1 MKNAPCGFVV
11 LTDQGEI
18 QEANDTFL
26 NMIGYRKEDLMHKHL
41 ESFLSIP
48 SRLMFHSLFFPQIRL
63 NGRIEELYITISS
76 KNGPIPVL
84 LMGSKHQLRDREV
97 IDCMMIRM
105 SRRDNYEKEL
115 KFIKQELEDAYLA
128 ENKLRKLFETTL
140 FSINE
145 GIIVTDGAG
154 MITIM
159 NPLAEKFTGWKKE
172 SAQGKAFDEVFLSV
186 TSKTREKQ
194 SDMVLHV
201 IETGTNKDVFDDLIL
216 ISRDGTERF
225 VSGTAAAILSE
236 NGSVSG
242 VISSFRDITKEYLQE
257 KEIDHF
263 LNVNLEMLC
272 VMNGSGEF
280 HKINKKFGDT
290 LGYSAEEL
298 LGKSFLK
305 FVHEEDVADT
315 SDVIMP
321 RAFNHEPQA
330 FTNRFRCKD
339 GSYKYIEWYR
349 QPVEGRFVYSS
360 ARDVT
365 EKILK
370 ENKLMNIAVKDE
382 LTGLYNRHFLIS
394 YLEEET
400 QAEKEN
406 QPMSMAIMD
415 LDHFKLVND
424 TWGHPVGDAQLKHTA
439 GTILNAV
446 RKTDLLIRFGGE
458 EFLLILPRTSAETS
472 ANVLEKVRVSVETN
486 HHPVTGRQT
495 VSIGIAEYRNG
506 ESFTEWYQRADGA
519 LYRAKKAGR
528 NRIIVADE

>member
-1 MKNAPCGFVV
+1 MKNAPCGFVI
-11 LTDQGEI
+11 LSNQGEI
-18 QEANDTFL
+18 QEVNDTFL
-26 NMIGYRKEDLMHKHL
+26 NMTGYGKEDLMHKHL
-41 ESFLSIP
+41 ESFLTIP
-48 SRLMFHSLFFPQIRL
+48 SRIMFHSLFFPQIRL
-63 NGRIEELYITISS
+63 NGRIEELYLTISS
-76 KNGPIPVL
+76 KNGSLSVL
-84 LMGSKHQLRDREV
+84 LMGSKSQLRDREV
-97 IDCMMIRM
+97 IDCMIIRM
-105 SRRDNYEKEL
+105 SQRDDYEKEL
-115 KFIKQELEDAYLA
+115 QFIKKELEGAYLA

-145 GIIVTDGAG
+145 GIIVTDEAG

-172 SAQGKAFDEVFLSV
+172 AAQGKAFDEVFQCV
-186 TSKTREKQ
+186 ASKTREKQ
-194 SDMVLHV
+194 SGMVLNV

-216 ISRDGTERF
+216 LSKDGTERF
-225 VSGTAAAILSE
+225 VSGTAAAIRSE
-236 NGSVSG
+236 DGSISG

-280 HKINKKFGDT
+280 HKINKKFGST

-315 SDVIMP
+315 SDAIMTP
-321 RAFNHEPQA
+321 GYSHEPYV
-330 FTNRFRCKD
+330 FTNRFLCKD

-349 QPVEGRFVYSS
+349 QPVEGHYIYSS

-370 ENKLMNIAVKDE
+370 ENNLMNIAVKDE

-394 YLEEET
+394 YLE
-400 QAEKEN
+400 KEMRSELEN
-406 QPMSMAIMD
+406 MPMIMAIMD
-415 LDHFKLVND
+415 LDHFKHVND
-424 TWGHPVGDAQLKHTA
+424 TWGHPLGDQQLKHTA
-439 GTILNAV
+439 GIILNAV

-458 EFLLILPRTSAETS
+458 EFLLILPRTSAE
-472 ANVLEKVRVSVETN
+472 AAERVLEKVRTSVETN

-495 VSIGIAEYRNG
+495 VSIGIAEYRKG
-506 ESFTEWYQRADGA
+506 ESFSEWYRRADGA
-519 LYRAKKAGR
+519 LYHAKEAGR
-528 NRIIVADE
+528 NRIVVSDE

>member
-1 MKNAPCGFVV
+1 MKNAPCGFVI
-11 LTDQGEI
+11 LTNQGEI

-26 NMIGYRKEDLMHKHL
+26 NMTGYGKEDLMHKHL
-41 ESFLSIP
+41 ESFLSTP
-48 SRLMFHSLFFPQIRL
+48 SKIMFHSLFFPQIRL

-84 LMGSKHQLRDREV
+84 LMGSKNQLRDREV
-97 IDCMMIRM
+97 IDCMIIRM
-105 SRRDNYEKEL
+105 SRRDDYEKEL
-115 KFIKQELEDAYLA
+115 QLIKKELEGAYLA

-145 GIIVTDGAG
+145 GIIVTDEAG

-172 SAQGKAFDEVFLSV
+172 AAQGKAFDEVFLCF

-194 SDMVLHV
+194 TDMVLNV
-201 IETGTNKDVFDDLIL
+201 IDTGTNKDVFDDLIL
-216 ISRDGTERF
+216 LSKDGTERF
-225 VSGTAAAILSE
+225 VSGTAAAIRSE
-236 NGSVSG
+236 DGSVSG

-280 HKINKKFGDT
+280 HKINKKFGST

-315 SDVIMP
+315 SDAIMTP
-321 RAFNHEPQA
+321 GFSHEPHV
-330 FTNRFRCKD
+330 FTNRFLCKD

-349 QPVEGRFVYSS
+349 QPVEGHYIYSS

-370 ENKLMNIAVKDE
+370 ENNLMNIAVKDE

-394 YLEEET
+394 YLEKET
-400 QAEKEN
+400 RSEKGN
-406 QPMSMAIMD
+406 QPMIMAILD

-424 TWGHPVGDAQLKHTA
+424 TWGHPVGDDQLKHTA
-439 GTILNAV
+439 RTILNAV
-446 RKTDLLIRFGGE
+446 RKTDLLVRFGGE
-458 EFLLILPRTSAETS
+458 EFLLILPQTSA
-472 ANVLEKVRVSVETN
+472 AAAARVLEKVRTSVETN
-486 HHPVTGRQT
+486 RHPVTGRQT
-495 VSIGIAEYRNG
+495 VSIGIAEYRKG
-506 ESFTEWYQRADGA
+506 ESFSEWYRRTDGA
-519 LYRAKKAGR
+519 LYHAKEAGR
-528 NRIIVADE
+528 NRIVVSDE